1 MGPAARHQP
10 RQLRAGVPRRLPHL
24 PAGDRAPPRSD
35 PHARRDRAGILPGRD
50 RARGRLPAP
59 AHRRAHVADRDLR
72 AHRHLREPDPVDLD
86 RRLSPPR
93 VAVHAHVAQDR
104 TVLRGARRPPGV
116 RRGGRLDPRHLG
128 VATLQLPRQ
137 GRARQRA
144 GRADGRRLRRQ
155 SPPSGAPARGS
166 ELGVRGRRRA
176 LHRPQPHAGAL
187 TDLLVDRR
195 RVRGGH
201 HRPARQRARAPRR
214 LDLHR
219 RERGGDDGGDC
230 AGLGAARIV
239 HAPDRHSP
247 AAPGALSVSRIPPAV
262 PLVVAAVALAFVP
275 TLRLPAFYESFLY
288 LVLFWVSLA
297 TSWNILSGYAG
308 YFSFGHAAFF
318 GAGVYTTATL
328 ATALDVPFLLTLPA
342 AGLVAALLGTAIA
355 AVVFR
360 VRGVRGELFG
370 LLTLAVTFVLSTIVL
385 NTRLDG
391 GPGVFLAAVPVPT
404 LYGTPA
410 TTLYHLALAVAL
422 VSTVAALAIFR
433 SRWGMGLFAIRDD
446 EDVAEVLGVPTYR
459 YKLAAFALSC
469 FIAGL
474 IGGIHAM
481 FVQYVTV
488 AETFAVGI
496 AVDAIMMAALGGT
509 AFWYGP
515 ALGAV
520 IVTALTQ
527 SLTGGESAVLNRALI
542 GAILIAVIVFLPDG
556 VAGGLSRARR
566 AKVASVEAPA
576 GGVMSAAVESGG
588 TAAGPLLRVTDVR
601 KAFRGLQALAGV
613 TLEVR
618 AGEILGLIG
627 PNGSGKSTLINVVSG
642 YYRAD
647 GGRVVLD
654 GLDIGRVRAHRI
666 AGLGVA
672 RTYQIPRSFRRLTV
686 ADNVALAAMFGGG
699 HGRAAGQSLAR
710 SWLAFTGLEARA
722 DALPDELNLLERKF
736 LDLARA
742 LASEP
747 RLVLLDEVLSG
758 LTPAQMTDALRLVR
772 RIRDRG
778 TTVVFVEHIMRA
790 VLDLADRVVV
800 LSGGR
805 VIAEGLPRQ
814 VMRDPDV
821 VRAYLGKAYA

>member
-1 MGPAARHQP
+1 MSAS
-10 RQLRAGVPRRLPHL
+10 RLP
-24 PAGDRAPPRSD
+24 PA
-35 PHARRDRAGILPGRD
+35 
-50 RARGRLPAP
+50 
-59 AHRRAHVADRDLR
+59 
-72 AHRHLREPDPVDLD
+72 
-86 RRLSPPR
+86 
-93 VAVHAHVAQDR
+93 
-104 TVLRGARRPPGV
+104 
-116 RRGGRLDPRHLG
+116 
-128 VATLQLPRQ
+128 
-137 GRARQRA
+137 
-144 GRADGRRLRRQ
+144 
-155 SPPSGAPARGS
+155 
-166 ELGVRGRRRA
+166 
-176 LHRPQPHAGAL
+176 
-187 TDLLVDRR
+187 LV
-195 RVRGGH
+195 
-201 HRPARQRARAPRR
+201 
-214 LDLHR
+214 
-219 RERGGDDGGDC
+219 
-230 AGLGAARIV
+230 
-239 HAPDRHSP
+239 
-247 AAPGALSVSRIPPAV
+247 
-262 PLVVAAVALAFVP
+262 LVVAGLALALVP
-275 TLRLPAFYESFLY
+275 ALRLPAFYESFLY
-288 LVLFWVSLA
+288 LVFFWTSLA

-328 ATALDVPFLLTLPA
+328 TTAFNVPFLLSLPA
-342 AGLVAALLGTAIA
+342 AGLVAALLGSAIA

-370 LLTLAVTFVLSTIVL
+370 LLTLAVTFVLSTIAL

-404 LYGTPA
+404 LVGTAA
-410 TTLYHLALAVAL
+410 TTLYHLALAVAF
-422 VSTVAALAIFR
+422 VSVFAALAIYR

-459 YKLAAFALSC
+459 YKLLAFALSC

-481 FVQYVTV
+481 FVTYVTV
-488 AETFAVGI
+488 AETFAVGL

-509 AFWYGP
+509 GFWYGP

-520 IVTALTQ
+520 IVTTLTQ

-542 GAILIAVIVFLPDG
+542 GAILIAVIVFLPNG
-556 VAGGLSRARR
+556 VAGGLRRRARR
-566 AKVASVEAPA
+566 AAVAPA
-576 GGVMSAAVESGG
+576 STVTAAAVAAKLESPARP
-588 TAAGPLLRVTDVR
+588 AAATLLGCVEVK

-642 YYRAD
+642 YYRVD
-647 GGRVVLD
+647 GGQIVLD
-654 GLDIGRVRAHRI
+654 GRDIARVRAHQI
-666 AGLGVA
+666 AGLGLA
-672 RTYQIPRSFRRLTV
+672 RTYQIPRSFRRLSV
-686 ADNVALAAMFGGG
+686 VDNVALAAMFGGG
-699 HGRAAGQSLAR
+699 HGRAAGRSLAR
-710 SWLAFTGLEARA
+710 SWLAFTGLGAKA
-722 DALPDELNLLERKF
+722 DALPNELNLLERKF

-800 LSGGR
+800 LSGGQ

>member
-1 MGPAARHQP
+1 VSA
-10 RQLRAGVPRRLPHL
+10 LRL
-24 PAGDRAPPRSD
+24 PAG
-35 PHARRDRAGILPGRD
+35 
-50 RARGRLPAP
+50 
-59 AHRRAHVADRDLR
+59 
-72 AHRHLREPDPVDLD
+72 
-86 RRLSPPR
+86 
-93 VAVHAHVAQDR
+93 
-104 TVLRGARRPPGV
+104 
-116 RRGGRLDPRHLG
+116 LG
-128 VATLQLPRQ
+128 
-137 GRARQRA
+137 
-144 GRADGRRLRRQ
+144 
-155 SPPSGAPARGS
+155 
-166 ELGVRGRRRA
+166 
-176 LHRPQPHAGAL
+176 
-187 TDLLVDRR
+187 
-195 RVRGGH
+195 
-201 HRPARQRARAPRR
+201 
-214 LDLHR
+214 
-219 RERGGDDGGDC
+219 
-230 AGLGAARIV
+230 
-239 HAPDRHSP
+239 
-247 AAPGALSVSRIPPAV
+247 
-262 PLVVAAVALAFVP
+262 LVVAALALALVP
-275 TLRLPAFYESFLY
+275 ALKLPAFYESFLY
-288 LVLFWVSLA
+288 LVFFWISLA

-328 ATALDVPFLLTLPA
+328 TTTFNVPFLSSLPA
-342 AGLVAALLGTAIA
+342 AGLVAALLGSVIA

-370 LLTLAVTFVLSTIVL
+370 LLTLAVTFVLSTIAL

-391 GPGVFLAAVPVPT
+391 GPGVFLAAVPVPA
-404 LYGTPA
+404 LFGTPA
-410 TTLYHLALAVAL
+410 TTLYHLALGVAF
-422 VSTVAALAIFR
+422 VSVFAALAIYR

-481 FVQYVTV
+481 FVTYVTV
-488 AETFAVGI
+488 AETFAVGL

-509 AFWYGP
+509 RFWYGP

-520 IVTALTQ
+520 IVTTLTQ

-542 GAILIAVIVFLPDG
+542 GAILIAVIVFLPNG
-556 VAGGLSRARR
+556 VAGGFRRRARR
-566 AKVASVEAPA
+566 AA
-576 GGVMSAAVESGG
+576 GA
-588 TAAGPLLRVTDVR
+588 AAGAVTTAPVTVKPESPARATSAPLLGCVEVK

-618 AGEILGLIG
+618 TGEILGLIG

-642 YYRAD
+642 YYRVD
-647 GGRVVLD
+647 GGQIVLD
-654 GLDIGRVRAHRI
+654 GHDIARVRAHRI
-666 AGLGVA
+666 AGLGLA
-672 RTYQIPRSFRRLTV
+672 RTYQIPRSFRRLSV
-686 ADNVALAAMFGGG
+686 VDNVALAAMFGGG
-699 HGRAAGQSLAR
+699 HGRAAGRTLAR
-710 SWLAFTGLEARA
+710 SWLAFTGLEAKA

-800 LSGGR
+800 LSGGQ
-805 VIAEGLPRQ
+805 VIAEGPPRQ

>member
-1 MGPAARHQP
+1 
-10 RQLRAGVPRRLPHL
+10 
-24 PAGDRAPPRSD
+24 
-35 PHARRDRAGILPGRD
+35 
-50 RARGRLPAP
+50 
-59 AHRRAHVADRDLR
+59 
-72 AHRHLREPDPVDLD
+72 
-86 RRLSPPR
+86 
-93 VAVHAHVAQDR
+93 
-104 TVLRGARRPPGV
+104 
-116 RRGGRLDPRHLG
+116 
-128 VATLQLPRQ
+128 
-137 GRARQRA
+137 
-144 GRADGRRLRRQ
+144 
-155 SPPSGAPARGS
+155 
-166 ELGVRGRRRA
+166 
-176 LHRPQPHAGAL
+176 
-187 TDLLVDRR
+187 
-195 RVRGGH
+195 
-201 HRPARQRARAPRR
+201 
-214 LDLHR
+214 
-219 RERGGDDGGDC
+219 
-230 AGLGAARIV
+230 
-239 HAPDRHSP
+239 
-247 AAPGALSVSRIPPAV
+247 V
-262 PLVVAAVALAFVP
+262 PLVVAGVALALVP
-275 TLRLPAFYESFLY
+275 ALKLPAFYESFLY
-288 LVLFWVSLA
+288 LVFFWISLA

-328 ATALDVPFLLTLPA
+328 ATAFDVPFLWTLPA
-342 AGLVAALLGTAIA
+342 AGLVAALLGSVIA

-370 LLTLAVTFVLSTIVL
+370 LLTLAVTFVLSTIAL

-404 LYGTPA
+404 LFGTGA
-410 TTLYHLALAVAL
+410 TTLYHLALAVAFL
-422 VSTVAALAIFR
+422 STFAALAIYH

-459 YKLAAFALSC
+459 YKLVAFALSC

-481 FVQYVTV
+481 FVTYVTV
-488 AETFAVGI
+488 AETFAVGL

-509 AFWYGP
+509 RFWYGP

-520 IVTALTQ
+520 IVTTLTQ
-527 SLTGGESAVLNRALI
+527 SLTGGERAVLNRALI
-542 GAILIAVIVFLPDG
+542 GAILIVVIVFLPDG
-556 VAGGLSRARR
+556 VAGGLHRAFRGR
-566 AKVASVEAPA
+566 TRP
-576 GGVMSAAVESGG
+576 VESP
-588 TAAGPLLRVTDVR
+588 TRAVATTEAGPRAARDDATPLLGCSEVK
-601 KAFRGLQALAGV
+601 KAFRGLEALAGV

-654 GLDIGRVRAHRI
+654 GLDIARVRAHRI

-672 RTYQIPRSFRRLTV
+672 RTYQIPRSFRRLKV
-686 ADNVALAAMFGGG
+686 VDNVALAAMFGGG
-699 HGRAAGQSLAR
+699 HGRGAGQSLAR
-710 SWLAFTGLEARA
+710 SWLAFTGLEAKA
-722 DALPDELNLLERKF
+722 EALPGELNLLERKF

-758 LTPAQMTDALRLVR
+758 LTPAQMTRALALVR

>member
-1 MGPAARHQP
+1 MSA
-10 RQLRAGVPRRLPHL
+10 
-24 PAGDRAPPRSD
+24 S
-35 PHARRDRAGILPGRD
+35 
-50 RARGRLPAP
+50 
-59 AHRRAHVADRDLR
+59 
-72 AHRHLREPDPVDLD
+72 
-86 RRLSPPR
+86 
-93 VAVHAHVAQDR
+93 
-104 TVLRGARRPPGV
+104 
-116 RRGGRLDPRHLG
+116 
-128 VATLQLPRQ
+128 
-137 GRARQRA
+137 
-144 GRADGRRLRRQ
+144 RLR
-155 SPPSGAPARGS
+155 
-166 ELGVRGRRRA
+166 
-176 LHRPQPHAGAL
+176 
-187 TDLLVDRR
+187 
-195 RVRGGH
+195 
-201 HRPARQRARAPRR
+201 
-214 LDLHR
+214 
-219 RERGGDDGGDC
+219 
-230 AGLGAARIV
+230 
-239 HAPDRHSP
+239 
-247 AAPGALSVSRIPPAV
+247 SVV
-262 PLVVAAVALAFVP
+262 PLVAVGVAFALVP
-275 TLRLPAFYESFLY
+275 ALGLPAFYETFLY
-288 LVLFWVSLA
+288 LVFFWVSLA

-328 ATALDVPFLLTLPA
+328 ATALDVPFLWTLPA

-370 LLTLAVTFVLSTIVL
+370 LLTLAVTFVLSTIAL
-385 NTRLDG
+385 NTRIDG
-391 GPGVFLAAVPVPT
+391 GPGVFLAAVAIPK
-404 LYGTPA
+404 LFGAPA
-410 TTLYHLALAVAL
+410 TTLYHLALVVAL
-422 VSTVAALAIFR
+422 LSAAGARAIFR

-459 YKLAAFALSC
+459 YKLVAFALSC

-481 FVQYVTV
+481 FVSYVTV
-488 AETFAVGI
+488 AETFSVGL

-509 AFWYGP
+509 RIWYGP
-515 ALGAV
+515 ALGAL
-520 IVTALTQ
+520 IVTSLTQ
-527 SLTGGESAVLNRALI
+527 SLTGGHRAILNRALI

-556 VAGGLSRARR
+556 VAGGVRR
-566 AKVASVEAPA
+566 RRRPAPLA
-576 GGVMSAAVESGG
+576 PPIAVAAVEA
-588 TAAGPLLRVTDVR
+588 TPRARPAEATLLACADVH

-642 YYRAD
+642 YYQAD
-647 GGRVVLD
+647 GGRIAL
-654 GLDIGRVRAHRI
+654 GGRDIARVAAHRI
-666 AGLGVA
+666 ARLGLS
-672 RTYQIPRSFRRLTV
+672 RTYQIPRSFGGLT
-686 ADNVALAAMFGGG
+686 ALDNVALAAMFGGAS
-699 HGRAAGQSLAR
+699 HRRERARHLAR

-772 RIRDRG
+772 RIRARG

-800 LSGGR
+800 LSYGQ
-805 VIAEGLPRQ
+805 VIAEGLPQQ
-814 VMRDPDV
+814 VVRDPEV

>member
-1 MGPAARHQP
+1 
-10 RQLRAGVPRRLPHL
+10 V
-24 PAGDRAPPRSD
+24 ST
-35 PHARRDRAGILPGRD
+35 
-50 RARGRLPAP
+50 
-59 AHRRAHVADRDLR
+59 
-72 AHRHLREPDPVDLD
+72 
-86 RRLSPPR
+86 RLS
-93 VAVHAHVAQDR
+93 
-104 TVLRGARRPPGV
+104 T
-116 RRGGRLDPRHLG
+116 LG
-128 VATLQLPRQ
+128 
-137 GRARQRA
+137 
-144 GRADGRRLRRQ
+144 
-155 SPPSGAPARGS
+155 
-166 ELGVRGRRRA
+166 
-176 LHRPQPHAGAL
+176 
-187 TDLLVDRR
+187 
-195 RVRGGH
+195 
-201 HRPARQRARAPRR
+201 
-214 LDLHR
+214 
-219 RERGGDDGGDC
+219 
-230 AGLGAARIV
+230 
-239 HAPDRHSP
+239 
-247 AAPGALSVSRIPPAV
+247 
-262 PLVVAAVALAFVP
+262 LVVAALVLALVP
-275 TLRLPAFYESFLY
+275 ALKLPAFYESFLY
-288 LVLFWVSLA
+288 LVFFWISLA

-328 ATALDVPFLLTLPA
+328 TTAFNVPFLLSLPA
-342 AGLVAALLGTAIA
+342 AGLVAALLGSVIA

-370 LLTLAVTFVLSTIVL
+370 LLTLAVTFVLSTIAL

-404 LYGTPA
+404 LLGAPA
-410 TTLYHLALAVAL
+410 TTLYHLALAVAFL
-422 VSTVAALAIFR
+422 AMFAALAIYR

-459 YKLAAFALSC
+459 YKLVAFALSC

-481 FVQYVTV
+481 FVTYVTV
-488 AETFAVGI
+488 AEIFAVGL

-509 AFWYGP
+509 RFWYGP

-520 IVTALTQ
+520 IITTLTQ

-542 GAILIAVIVFLPDG
+542 GAVLIAVIVFLPNG
-556 VAGGLSRARR
+556 VAGGLQRRFRR
-566 AKVASVEAPA
+566 AAHASVSIVAAIEAPPSPA
-576 GGVMSAAVESGG
+576 REASA
-588 TAAGPLLRVTDVR
+588 PLLGCVDVK

-627 PNGSGKSTLINVVSG
+627 PNGSGKYTLIHVVSG
-642 YYRAD
+642 YYRVD
-647 GGRVVLD
+647 GGRIVLD
-654 GLDIGRVRAHRI
+654 GRDIARVRAHRI
-666 AGLGVA
+666 AGLGLA
-672 RTYQIPRSFRRLTV
+672 RTYQIPRSFHRLSV
-686 ADNVALAAMFGGG
+686 LDNVALAAMFGGD
-699 HGRAAGQSLAR
+699 HGRAAGRSLAR

-722 DALPDELNLLERKF
+722 DALPGELNLLERKF

-800 LSGGR
+800 LSGGQ

>member
-1 MGPAARHQP
+1 VA
-10 RQLRAGVPRRLPHL
+10 RLP
-24 PAGDRAPPRSD
+24 
-35 PHARRDRAGILPGRD
+35 
-50 RARGRLPAP
+50 
-59 AHRRAHVADRDLR
+59 
-72 AHRHLREPDPVDLD
+72 PV
-86 RRLSPPR
+86 
-93 VAVHAHVAQDR
+93 
-104 TVLRGARRPPGV
+104 
-116 RRGGRLDPRHLG
+116 
-128 VATLQLPRQ
+128 
-137 GRARQRA
+137 
-144 GRADGRRLRRQ
+144 
-155 SPPSGAPARGS
+155 
-166 ELGVRGRRRA
+166 
-176 LHRPQPHAGAL
+176 
-187 TDLLVDRR
+187 
-195 RVRGGH
+195 
-201 HRPARQRARAPRR
+201 
-214 LDLHR
+214 
-219 RERGGDDGGDC
+219 
-230 AGLGAARIV
+230 
-239 HAPDRHSP
+239 
-247 AAPGALSVSRIPPAV
+247 V
-262 PLVVAAVALAFVP
+262 PLVVAGVALALVP
-275 TLRLPAFYESFLY
+275 ALKLPAFYESFLY
-288 LVLFWVSLA
+288 LVCFWVSLA

-328 ATALDVPFLLTLPA
+328 ATTFNVPFLWTLPA
-342 AGLVAALLGTAIA
+342 AGLVAALLGSAIA

-391 GPGVFLAAVPVPT
+391 GPGVFLTAVPVPR
-404 LYGTPA
+404 LFGAPA
-410 TTLYHLALAVAL
+410 TTLYHLALAVAFF
-422 VSTVAALAIFR
+422 STFAAFAIYR

-459 YKLAAFALSC
+459 YKLVAFALSC

-481 FVQYVTV
+481 FVTYVTV
-488 AETFAVGI
+488 AETFAVGL

-509 AFWYGP
+509 RFWYGP

-520 IVTALTQ
+520 IVTTLTQ
-527 SLTGGESAVLNRALI
+527 SLTGGQSAVLNRALI

-556 VAGGLSRARR
+556 VAGGLRR
-566 AKVASVEAPA
+566 AWRRTVARVEAPRSVVVA
-576 GGVMSAAVESGG
+576 MKAERPARSES
-588 TAAGPLLRVTDVR
+588 TTLLGCTDVT

-642 YYRAD
+642 YYQAD

-654 GLDIGRVRAHRI
+654 GLDIARVRAHRI

-672 RTYQIPRSFRRLTV
+672 RTYQIPRSFGRLKV
-686 ADNVALAAMFGGG
+686 VDNVALAAMFGGG
-699 HGRAAGQSLAR
+699 GHGRAIGQSLAR
-710 SWLAFTGLEARA
+710 SWLAFTGLEAKA
-722 DALPDELNLLERKF
+722 DALPGELNLLERKF

-778 TTVVFVEHIMRA
+778 TTVVFVEHIMHA

-821 VRAYLGKAYA
+821 VRAYLGRAYA

>member
-1 MGPAARHQP
+1 
-10 RQLRAGVPRRLPHL
+10 
-24 PAGDRAPPRSD
+24 
-35 PHARRDRAGILPGRD
+35 
-50 RARGRLPAP
+50 
-59 AHRRAHVADRDLR
+59 
-72 AHRHLREPDPVDLD
+72 
-86 RRLSPPR
+86 
-93 VAVHAHVAQDR
+93 
-104 TVLRGARRPPGV
+104 
-116 RRGGRLDPRHLG
+116 
-128 VATLQLPRQ
+128 
-137 GRARQRA
+137 
-144 GRADGRRLRRQ
+144 
-155 SPPSGAPARGS
+155 
-166 ELGVRGRRRA
+166 
-176 LHRPQPHAGAL
+176 
-187 TDLLVDRR
+187 
-195 RVRGGH
+195 
-201 HRPARQRARAPRR
+201 
-214 LDLHR
+214 
-219 RERGGDDGGDC
+219 
-230 AGLGAARIV
+230 
-239 HAPDRHSP
+239 
-247 AAPGALSVSRIPPAV
+247 
-262 PLVVAAVALAFVP
+262 VALALVP
-275 TLRLPAFYESFLY
+275 ALKLPAFYESFLY
-288 LVLFWVSLA
+288 LVFFWISLA

-328 ATALDVPFLLTLPA
+328 ATAFDVPFLLTLPA
-342 AGLVAALLGTAIA
+342 AGLVAALLGSVIA

-370 LLTLAVTFVLSTIVL
+370 LLTLAVTFVLSTIAL

-391 GPGVFLAAVPVPT
+391 GPGVFLAAVTVPT
-404 LYGTPA
+404 LFGTPA
-410 TTLYHLALAVAL
+410 TTLYHLALAVAFA
-422 VSTVAALAIFR
+422 STFAARAIDH

-459 YKLAAFALSC
+459 YKLVAFALSC

-481 FVQYVTV
+481 FVTYVTV
-488 AETFAVGI
+488 AETFAVGL

-509 AFWYGP
+509 RFWYGP

-520 IVTALTQ
+520 IVTTLTQ

-556 VAGGLSRARR
+556 VAGGLRRALRVRARPVQPPAR
-566 AKVASVEAPA
+566 AVVATDAEPRA
-576 GGVMSAAVESGG
+576 
-588 TAAGPLLRVTDVR
+588 TRDDTTPLLGCSDVK

-642 YYRAD
+642 YYRVD

-654 GLDIGRVRAHRI
+654 GLDIAGVRAHRI

-672 RTYQIPRSFRRLTV
+672 RTYQIPRSFRRLSV
-686 ADNVALAAMFGGG
+686 VDNVALAAMFGGG

-710 SWLAFTGLEARA
+710 SWLAFVGLEAKA
-722 DALPDELNLLERKF
+722 EALPGELNLLERKF

-758 LTPAQMTDALRLVR
+758 LTPAQMTHALALVR

-814 VMRDPDV
+814 VMRDPVV

>member
-1 MGPAARHQP
+1 MSAS
-10 RQLRAGVPRRLPHL
+10 RLP
-24 PAGDRAPPRSD
+24 PA
-35 PHARRDRAGILPGRD
+35 
-50 RARGRLPAP
+50 
-59 AHRRAHVADRDLR
+59 
-72 AHRHLREPDPVDLD
+72 
-86 RRLSPPR
+86 
-93 VAVHAHVAQDR
+93 
-104 TVLRGARRPPGV
+104 
-116 RRGGRLDPRHLG
+116 
-128 VATLQLPRQ
+128 
-137 GRARQRA
+137 
-144 GRADGRRLRRQ
+144 
-155 SPPSGAPARGS
+155 
-166 ELGVRGRRRA
+166 
-176 LHRPQPHAGAL
+176 
-187 TDLLVDRR
+187 LV
-195 RVRGGH
+195 
-201 HRPARQRARAPRR
+201 
-214 LDLHR
+214 
-219 RERGGDDGGDC
+219 
-230 AGLGAARIV
+230 
-239 HAPDRHSP
+239 
-247 AAPGALSVSRIPPAV
+247 
-262 PLVVAAVALAFVP
+262 LVVAGLALALVP
-275 TLRLPAFYESFLY
+275 ALKIPAFYESFLY
-288 LVLFWVSLA
+288 LVFFWTSLA

-328 ATALDVPFLLTLPA
+328 TTAFNVPFLLSLPA
-342 AGLVAALLGTAIA
+342 AGLVAALLGSVIA

-370 LLTLAVTFVLSTIVL
+370 LLTLAVTFVLSTIAL

-391 GPGVFLAAVPVPT
+391 GPGVFLAAVPVPA
-404 LYGTPA
+404 LVGTPA
-410 TTLYHLALAVAL
+410 TTLYHLALAAAF
-422 VSTVAALAIFR
+422 VSVFAALAIYR

-459 YKLAAFALSC
+459 YKLLAFALSC

-481 FVQYVTV
+481 FVTYVTV
-488 AETFAVGI
+488 AETFAVGL

-509 AFWYGP
+509 GFWYGP

-520 IVTALTQ
+520 IVTTLTQ

-542 GAILIAVIVFLPDG
+542 GAILIVVIVFLPNG
-556 VAGGLSRARR
+556 VAGGLRRRARHT
-566 AKVASVEAPA
+566 AVAPA
-576 GGVMSAAVESGG
+576 STVTAAAVAAKLESPARPVG
-588 TAAGPLLRVTDVR
+588 APLLGCVEVK

-642 YYRAD
+642 YYRVD
-647 GGRVVLD
+647 GGQIVLD
-654 GLDIGRVRAHRI
+654 GRDIARVRAHQI
-666 AGLGVA
+666 AGLGLA
-672 RTYQIPRSFRRLTV
+672 RTYQIPRSFRRLSV
-686 ADNVALAAMFGGG
+686 VDNVALAAMFGGG
-699 HGRAAGQSLAR
+699 HGRAAGRSLAR
-710 SWLAFTGLEARA
+710 SWLAFTGLETKA
-722 DALPDELNLLERKF
+722 DALPNELNLLERKF

-800 LSGGR
+800 LSGGQ

>member
-1 MGPAARHQP
+1 
-10 RQLRAGVPRRLPHL
+10 
-24 PAGDRAPPRSD
+24 
-35 PHARRDRAGILPGRD
+35 
-50 RARGRLPAP
+50 
-59 AHRRAHVADRDLR
+59 
-72 AHRHLREPDPVDLD
+72 
-86 RRLSPPR
+86 
-93 VAVHAHVAQDR
+93 
-104 TVLRGARRPPGV
+104 
-116 RRGGRLDPRHLG
+116 
-128 VATLQLPRQ
+128 
-137 GRARQRA
+137 
-144 GRADGRRLRRQ
+144 
-155 SPPSGAPARGS
+155 
-166 ELGVRGRRRA
+166 
-176 LHRPQPHAGAL
+176 
-187 TDLLVDRR
+187 
-195 RVRGGH
+195 
-201 HRPARQRARAPRR
+201 
-214 LDLHR
+214 
-219 RERGGDDGGDC
+219 
-230 AGLGAARIV
+230 
-239 HAPDRHSP
+239 
-247 AAPGALSVSRIPPAV
+247 VSRIPPAV
-262 PLVVAAVALAFVP
+262 PLVVAALLLALVP
-275 TLRLPAFYESFLY
+275 VLRLPAFYESFLY
-288 LVLFWVSLA
+288 LVLFWMSLA

-328 ATALDVPFLLTLPA
+328 ATAFNVPFLLTLPA
-342 AGLVAALLGTAIA
+342 AGLVAALLGTVIA

-370 LLTLAVTFVLSTIVL
+370 LLTLAVTFVLSTIAL

-391 GPGVFLAAVPVPT
+391 GPGVFLAAVPVPM
-404 LYGTPA
+404 LFGGPA

-422 VSTVAALAIFR
+422 VSTSAALAIFR

-566 AKVASVEAPA
+566 ARVARVEAPA
-576 GGVMSAAVESGG
+576 GGAVSMAVQPAAP
-588 TAAGPLLRVTDVR
+588 TAAGTLLGCTDVK

-647 GGRVVLD
+647 SGRVVLD
-654 GLDIGRVRAHRI
+654 GLDIARVRAHRI

-699 HGRAAGQSLAR
+699 HGRAAGRSLAR

>member
-1 MGPAARHQP
+1 MS
-10 RQLRAGVPRRLPHL
+10 RLH
-24 PAGDRAPPRSD
+24 
-35 PHARRDRAGILPGRD
+35 
-50 RARGRLPAP
+50 
-59 AHRRAHVADRDLR
+59 
-72 AHRHLREPDPVDLD
+72 PV
-86 RRLSPPR
+86 
-93 VAVHAHVAQDR
+93 
-104 TVLRGARRPPGV
+104 
-116 RRGGRLDPRHLG
+116 
-128 VATLQLPRQ
+128 
-137 GRARQRA
+137 
-144 GRADGRRLRRQ
+144 
-155 SPPSGAPARGS
+155 
-166 ELGVRGRRRA
+166 
-176 LHRPQPHAGAL
+176 
-187 TDLLVDRR
+187 
-195 RVRGGH
+195 
-201 HRPARQRARAPRR
+201 
-214 LDLHR
+214 
-219 RERGGDDGGDC
+219 
-230 AGLGAARIV
+230 
-239 HAPDRHSP
+239 
-247 AAPGALSVSRIPPAV
+247 V

-275 TLRLPAFYESFLY
+275 ALKLPAFYESFLY
-288 LVLFWVSLA
+288 LVFFWVSLA

-328 ATALDVPFLLTLPA
+328 TTALDVPFLWALLA
-342 AGLVAALLGTAIA
+342 AGLVAALLGGAIA

-370 LLTLAVTFVLSTIVL
+370 LLTLAVTFVLSTIAL

-391 GPGVFLAAVPVPT
+391 GPGVFLVAVPVPT
-404 LYGTPA
+404 LFGAPA
-410 TTLYHLALAVAL
+410 TTLYHLALVVAF
-422 VSTVAALAIFR
+422 VSTFAALAIYR

-459 YKLAAFALSC
+459 YKLVAFALSC

-481 FVQYVTV
+481 FVTYVTV
-488 AETFAVGI
+488 AETFAVGL

-509 AFWYGP
+509 RFWYGP

-520 IVTALTQ
+520 IVTTLTQ

-556 VAGGLSRARR
+556 VAGGLHRAWRR
-566 AKVASVEAPA
+566 RTRPIEQPVRAVVATRPEPRAPVA
-576 GGVMSAAVESGG
+576 TM
-588 TAAGPLLRVTDVR
+588 PLLGCADVT

-618 AGEILGLIG
+618 TGEILGLIG

-642 YYRAD
+642 YYRPD

-654 GLDIGRVRAHRI
+654 GRDIARVRAHRI
-666 AGLGVA
+666 AALGVA
-672 RTYQIPRSFRRLTV
+672 RTYQIPRSFGRLSV
-686 ADNVALAAMFGGG
+686 VDNVALAAMFGGG
-699 HGRAAGQSLAR
+699 HGRATGRSLAR
-710 SWLAFTGLEARA
+710 SWLAFTGLEAKT
-722 DALPDELNLLERKF
+722 DALPGELNLLERKF

-758 LTPAQMTDALRLVR
+758 LTPAQMTDALSLVR
-772 RIRDRG
+772 RIRDGG

-805 VIAEGLPRQ
+805 VIAEGPPRQ

>member
-1 MGPAARHQP
+1 VSAS
-10 RQLRAGVPRRLPHL
+10 RLP
-24 PAGDRAPPRSD
+24 PA
-35 PHARRDRAGILPGRD
+35 
-50 RARGRLPAP
+50 
-59 AHRRAHVADRDLR
+59 
-72 AHRHLREPDPVDLD
+72 
-86 RRLSPPR
+86 
-93 VAVHAHVAQDR
+93 
-104 TVLRGARRPPGV
+104 
-116 RRGGRLDPRHLG
+116 
-128 VATLQLPRQ
+128 
-137 GRARQRA
+137 
-144 GRADGRRLRRQ
+144 
-155 SPPSGAPARGS
+155 
-166 ELGVRGRRRA
+166 
-176 LHRPQPHAGAL
+176 
-187 TDLLVDRR
+187 LV
-195 RVRGGH
+195 
-201 HRPARQRARAPRR
+201 
-214 LDLHR
+214 
-219 RERGGDDGGDC
+219 
-230 AGLGAARIV
+230 
-239 HAPDRHSP
+239 
-247 AAPGALSVSRIPPAV
+247 
-262 PLVVAAVALAFVP
+262 LVVAGLALALVP
-275 TLRLPAFYESFLY
+275 ALKLPAFYESFLY
-288 LVLFWVSLA
+288 LVFFWTSLA

-328 ATALDVPFLLTLPA
+328 TTAFNVPFLLSLPA
-342 AGLVAALLGTAIA
+342 AGLVAALLGSVIA

-370 LLTLAVTFVLSTIVL
+370 LLTLAVTFVLSTIAL

-404 LYGTPA
+404 LVGTPA
-410 TTLYHLALAVAL
+410 TTLYHLALAAAF
-422 VSTVAALAIFR
+422 VSVFAALAIYR

-459 YKLAAFALSC
+459 YKLLAFALSC

-481 FVQYVTV
+481 FVTYVTV
-488 AETFAVGI
+488 AETFAVGL

-509 AFWYGP
+509 GFWYGP

-520 IVTALTQ
+520 IVTTLTQ

-542 GAILIAVIVFLPDG
+542 GAILIVVIVFLPNG
-556 VAGGLSRARR
+556 VAGGLRRRARR
-566 AKVASVEAPA
+566 TAVASASTVTA
-576 GGVMSAAVESGG
+576 AAVTAKLESPARPV
-588 TAAGPLLRVTDVR
+588 AAPLLGCVEVK

-642 YYRAD
+642 YYRVD
-647 GGRVVLD
+647 GGQIVLD
-654 GLDIGRVRAHRI
+654 GRDIARVRAHQI
-666 AGLGVA
+666 AGLGLA
-672 RTYQIPRSFRRLTV
+672 RTYQIPRSFRRLSV
-686 ADNVALAAMFGGG
+686 VDNVALAAMFGGG
-699 HGRAAGQSLAR
+699 HGRAAGRSLAR
-710 SWLAFTGLEARA
+710 SWLAFTGLEAKA
-722 DALPDELNLLERKF
+722 DALPNELNLLERKF

-800 LSGGR
+800 LSGGQ

-814 VMRDPDV
+814 VMRDPGV

>member
-1 MGPAARHQP
+1 
-10 RQLRAGVPRRLPHL
+10 V
-24 PAGDRAPPRSD
+24 
-35 PHARRDRAGILPGRD
+35 
-50 RARGRLPAP
+50 
-59 AHRRAHVADRDLR
+59 
-72 AHRHLREPDPVDLD
+72 
-86 RRLSPPR
+86 
-93 VAVHAHVAQDR
+93 
-104 TVLRGARRPPGV
+104 
-116 RRGGRLDPRHLG
+116 
-128 VATLQLPRQ
+128 
-137 GRARQRA
+137 
-144 GRADGRRLRRQ
+144 
-155 SPPSGAPARGS
+155 
-166 ELGVRGRRRA
+166 
-176 LHRPQPHAGAL
+176 
-187 TDLLVDRR
+187 
-195 RVRGGH
+195 
-201 HRPARQRARAPRR
+201 
-214 LDLHR
+214 
-219 RERGGDDGGDC
+219 
-230 AGLGAARIV
+230 
-239 HAPDRHSP
+239 
-247 AAPGALSVSRIPPAV
+247 
-262 PLVVAAVALAFVP
+262 F
-275 TLRLPAFYESFLY
+275 
-288 LVLFWVSLA
+288 FWVSLA

-328 ATALDVPFLLTLPA
+328 ATAFNVPFLWTLPA
-342 AGLVAALLGTAIA
+342 AGLVAALLGSAIA

-370 LLTLAVTFVLSTIVL
+370 LLTLAVTFVLSTIAL
-385 NTRLDG
+385 NTGLDG

-404 LYGTPA
+404 LFGGPA

-422 VSTVAALAIFR
+422 FSTVAALAIYC

-459 YKLAAFALSC
+459 YKLVAFALSC

-481 FVQYVTV
+481 FVTYVTV
-488 AETFAVGI
+488 AETFAVGL

-509 AFWYGP
+509 RFWYGP

-520 IVTALTQ
+520 IVTTLTQ
-527 SLTGGESAVLNRALI
+527 SLTGGERAVLNRALI
-542 GAILIAVIVFLPDG
+542 GAILILVIVFLPDG
-556 VAGGLSRARR
+556 VAGGLRR
-566 AKVASVEAPA
+566 AWRRAVPLAETPASAVVALHAERPA
-576 GGVMSAAVESGG
+576 RTESM
-588 TAAGPLLRVTDVR
+588 TLLGCTDVK

-642 YYRAD
+642 YYQAD
-647 GGRVVLD
+647 GGRVMLD
-654 GLDIGRVRAHRI
+654 GRDIARVRAHRI

-672 RTYQIPRSFRRLTV
+672 RTYQIPRSFGRLKV
-686 ADNVALAAMFGGG
+686 VDNVALAAMFGGG
-699 HGRAAGQSLAR
+699 HGRATGQSLAR
-710 SWLAFTGLEARA
+710 AWLAFTGLEAKA
-722 DALPDELNLLERKF
+722 DLLPGELNLLERKF

-758 LTPAQMTDALRLVR
+758 LTPAQMTAALSLVR

-814 VMRDPDV
+814 VMSDPDV

>member
-1 MGPAARHQP
+1 
-10 RQLRAGVPRRLPHL
+10 VTRL
-24 PAGDRAPPRSD
+24 
-35 PHARRDRAGILPGRD
+35 
-50 RARGRLPAP
+50 
-59 AHRRAHVADRDLR
+59 
-72 AHRHLREPDPVDLD
+72 
-86 RRLSPPR
+86 
-93 VAVHAHVAQDR
+93 
-104 TVLRGARRPPGV
+104 
-116 RRGGRLDPRHLG
+116 
-128 VATLQLPRQ
+128 
-137 GRARQRA
+137 
-144 GRADGRRLRRQ
+144 
-155 SPPSGAPARGS
+155 
-166 ELGVRGRRRA
+166 
-176 LHRPQPHAGAL
+176 
-187 TDLLVDRR
+187 
-195 RVRGGH
+195 
-201 HRPARQRARAPRR
+201 
-214 LDLHR
+214 
-219 RERGGDDGGDC
+219 
-230 AGLGAARIV
+230 
-239 HAPDRHSP
+239 
-247 AAPGALSVSRIPPAV
+247 PPAV
-262 PLVVAAVALAFVP
+262 PLVVAGAALALVP
-275 TLRLPAFYESFLY
+275 ALKLPAFYESFLY
-288 LVLFWVSLA
+288 LVFFWVSLA

-328 ATALDVPFLLTLPA
+328 ATAFNVPFLWTLPA
-342 AGLVAALLGTAIA
+342 AGLVAALLGSAIA

-370 LLTLAVTFVLSTIVL
+370 LLTLAVTFVLSTIAL
-385 NTRLDG
+385 NTGLDG
-391 GPGVFLAAVPVPT
+391 GPGVFLAAVPVPA
-404 LYGTPA
+404 LFGGPA

-422 VSTVAALAIFR
+422 FSTAAALAIYR

-459 YKLAAFALSC
+459 YKLVAFALSC

-481 FVQYVTV
+481 FVTYVTV
-488 AETFAVGI
+488 AETFAVGL

-509 AFWYGP
+509 RFWYGP

-520 IVTALTQ
+520 IVTTLTQ
-527 SLTGGESAVLNRALI
+527 SLTGGERAVLNRALI
-542 GAILIAVIVFLPDG
+542 GAILILVIVFLPDG
-556 VAGGLSRARR
+556 VAGGLRR
-566 AKVASVEAPA
+566 AWRRAAPLVATPA
-576 GGVMSAAVESGG
+576 SAVVALHAERPARAESI
-588 TAAGPLLRVTDVR
+588 ALLGCTDVK

-642 YYRAD
+642 YYQAD

-654 GLDIGRVRAHRI
+654 GQDIARVRAHRI

-672 RTYQIPRSFRRLTV
+672 RTYQIPRSFGRLKV
-686 ADNVALAAMFGGG
+686 VDNVALAAMFGGG
-699 HGRAAGQSLAR
+699 HGRATGQSLAR
-710 SWLAFTGLEARA
+710 AWLAFTGLEAKA
-722 DALPDELNLLERKF
+722 DALPGELNLLERKF

-758 LTPAQMTDALRLVR
+758 LTPAQMTAALSLVR

>member
-1 MGPAARHQP
+1 MS
-10 RQLRAGVPRRLPHL
+10 RL
-24 PAGDRAPPRSD
+24 
-35 PHARRDRAGILPGRD
+35 
-50 RARGRLPAP
+50 
-59 AHRRAHVADRDLR
+59 
-72 AHRHLREPDPVDLD
+72 
-86 RRLSPPR
+86 
-93 VAVHAHVAQDR
+93 
-104 TVLRGARRPPGV
+104 
-116 RRGGRLDPRHLG
+116 
-128 VATLQLPRQ
+128 
-137 GRARQRA
+137 
-144 GRADGRRLRRQ
+144 
-155 SPPSGAPARGS
+155 
-166 ELGVRGRRRA
+166 
-176 LHRPQPHAGAL
+176 
-187 TDLLVDRR
+187 
-195 RVRGGH
+195 
-201 HRPARQRARAPRR
+201 
-214 LDLHR
+214 
-219 RERGGDDGGDC
+219 
-230 AGLGAARIV
+230 
-239 HAPDRHSP
+239 
-247 AAPGALSVSRIPPAV
+247 PPAV
-262 PLVVAAVALAFVP
+262 PLVVAGAALALVP
-275 TLRLPAFYESFLY
+275 ALKLPAFYESFLY
-288 LVLFWVSLA
+288 LVFFWVSLA

-328 ATALDVPFLLTLPA
+328 ATAFNVPFLWTLPA
-342 AGLVAALLGTAIA
+342 AGLVAALLGSAIA
-355 AVVFR
+355 AIVFR

-370 LLTLAVTFVLSTIVL
+370 LLTLAVTFVLSTIAL
-385 NTRLDG
+385 NTGLDG

-404 LYGTPA
+404 LFGGPA

-422 VSTVAALAIFR
+422 FSTVAALAIYR

-481 FVQYVTV
+481 FVTYVTV
-488 AETFAVGI
+488 AETFAVGL

-509 AFWYGP
+509 RFWYGP

-520 IVTALTQ
+520 IVTTLTQ
-527 SLTGGESAVLNRALI
+527 SLTGGERAVLNRALI
-542 GAILIAVIVFLPDG
+542 GAILIIVIVFLPDG
-556 VAGGLSRARR
+556 VAGGLRR
-566 AKVASVEAPA
+566 AWRRAAPLVETPASAVVVLRAKRPA
-576 GGVMSAAVESGG
+576 RTES
-588 TAAGPLLRVTDVR
+588 TTLLGCTDVK
-601 KAFRGLQALAGV
+601 KAFRGLQALTGV

-642 YYRAD
+642 YYQAD

-654 GLDIGRVRAHRI
+654 GRDIARVRAHRI

-672 RTYQIPRSFRRLTV
+672 RTYQIPRSFGRLKV
-686 ADNVALAAMFGGG
+686 VDNVALAAMFGGG
-699 HGRAAGQSLAR
+699 HGRATGQSLAR
-710 SWLAFTGLEARA
+710 AWLAFTGLEAKA
-722 DALPDELNLLERKF
+722 DALPGELNLLERKF

-758 LTPAQMTDALRLVR
+758 LTPAQMTAALSLVR

-805 VIAEGLPRQ
+805 VIAEGPPRE

>member
-1 MGPAARHQP
+1 MSA
-10 RQLRAGVPRRLPHL
+10 
-24 PAGDRAPPRSD
+24 S
-35 PHARRDRAGILPGRD
+35 
-50 RARGRLPAP
+50 
-59 AHRRAHVADRDLR
+59 
-72 AHRHLREPDPVDLD
+72 
-86 RRLSPPR
+86 
-93 VAVHAHVAQDR
+93 
-104 TVLRGARRPPGV
+104 
-116 RRGGRLDPRHLG
+116 
-128 VATLQLPRQ
+128 
-137 GRARQRA
+137 
-144 GRADGRRLRRQ
+144 RLR
-155 SPPSGAPARGS
+155 
-166 ELGVRGRRRA
+166 
-176 LHRPQPHAGAL
+176 
-187 TDLLVDRR
+187 
-195 RVRGGH
+195 
-201 HRPARQRARAPRR
+201 
-214 LDLHR
+214 
-219 RERGGDDGGDC
+219 
-230 AGLGAARIV
+230 
-239 HAPDRHSP
+239 
-247 AAPGALSVSRIPPAV
+247 SVV
-262 PLVVAAVALAFVP
+262 PLVAVGVAFALVP
-275 TLRLPAFYESFLY
+275 ALGLPAFYETFLY
-288 LVLFWVSLA
+288 LVFFWVSLA

-328 ATALDVPFLLTLPA
+328 ATALDVPFLWTLPA
-342 AGLVAALLGTAIA
+342 AGLMAALLGTAIA

-370 LLTLAVTFVLSTIVL
+370 LLTLAVTFVLSTIAL
-385 NTRLDG
+385 NTRIDG
-391 GPGVFLAAVPVPT
+391 GPGVFLAAVAIPK
-404 LYGTPA
+404 LFGAPA
-410 TTLYHLALAVAL
+410 TTLYHLALVVAL
-422 VSTVAALAIFR
+422 LSVAAALAIFR

-459 YKLAAFALSC
+459 YKLVAFALSC

-481 FVQYVTV
+481 FVSYVTV
-488 AETFAVGI
+488 AETFSVGL

-509 AFWYGP
+509 RIWYGP
-515 ALGAV
+515 ALGAL
-520 IVTALTQ
+520 IVTSLTQ
-527 SLTGGESAVLNRALI
+527 SLTGGHRAILNRALI

-556 VAGGLSRARR
+556 VAGGVRR
-566 AKVASVEAPA
+566 RRRPAPLA
-576 GGVMSAAVESGG
+576 PRIAVAAVEA
-588 TAAGPLLRVTDVR
+588 TPRARPAEATLLACADVH

-642 YYRAD
+642 YYQAD
-647 GGRVVLD
+647 GGRIAL
-654 GLDIGRVRAHRI
+654 GGRDIARVAAHRI
-666 AGLGVA
+666 AGLGLS
-672 RTYQIPRSFRRLTV
+672 RTYQIPRSFGGLT
-686 ADNVALAAMFGGG
+686 ALDNVALAAMFGGAS
-699 HGRAAGQSLAR
+699 HRREPARHLAR

-800 LSGGR
+800 LSYGQ
-805 VIAEGLPRQ
+805 VIAEGLPQQ
-814 VMRDPDV
+814 VVRDPEV

>member
-1 MGPAARHQP
+1 M
-10 RQLRAGVPRRLPHL
+10 
-24 PAGDRAPPRSD
+24 S
-35 PHARRDRAGILPGRD
+35 
-50 RARGRLPAP
+50 
-59 AHRRAHVADRDLR
+59 
-72 AHRHLREPDPVDLD
+72 
-86 RRLSPPR
+86 RLS
-93 VAVHAHVAQDR
+93 
-104 TVLRGARRPPGV
+104 
-116 RRGGRLDPRHLG
+116 
-128 VATLQLPRQ
+128 
-137 GRARQRA
+137 
-144 GRADGRRLRRQ
+144 
-155 SPPSGAPARGS
+155 
-166 ELGVRGRRRA
+166 
-176 LHRPQPHAGAL
+176 
-187 TDLLVDRR
+187 
-195 RVRGGH
+195 
-201 HRPARQRARAPRR
+201 
-214 LDLHR
+214 
-219 RERGGDDGGDC
+219 
-230 AGLGAARIV
+230 
-239 HAPDRHSP
+239 
-247 AAPGALSVSRIPPAV
+247 PAV
-262 PLVVAAVALAFVP
+262 PLVVAGAALALVP
-275 TLRLPAFYESFLY
+275 ALKLPAFYESFLY
-288 LVLFWVSLA
+288 LVFFWVSLA

-328 ATALDVPFLLTLPA
+328 ATAFNVPFLWTLPA
-342 AGLVAALLGTAIA
+342 AGLVAALLGSAIA

-370 LLTLAVTFVLSTIVL
+370 LLTLAVTFVLSTIAL
-385 NTRLDG
+385 NTGLDG

-404 LYGTPA
+404 LFGGPA

-422 VSTVAALAIFR
+422 FSTVAALAIYR

-459 YKLAAFALSC
+459 YKLVAFALSC

-481 FVQYVTV
+481 FVTYVTV
-488 AETFAVGI
+488 AETFAVGL

-509 AFWYGP
+509 RFWYGP

-520 IVTALTQ
+520 IVTTLTQ
-527 SLTGGESAVLNRALI
+527 SLTGGERAVLNRALI
-542 GAILIAVIVFLPDG
+542 GAILILVIVFLPDG
-556 VAGGLSRARR
+556 VAGGLRR
-566 AKVASVEAPA
+566 AWRRAAPLAATPASAVVALHAERPA
-576 GGVMSAAVESGG
+576 RTESM
-588 TAAGPLLRVTDVR
+588 TLLGCTDVK

-642 YYRAD
+642 YYQAD

-654 GLDIGRVRAHRI
+654 GRDIARVRAHRI
-666 AGLGVA
+666 AELGVA
-672 RTYQIPRSFRRLTV
+672 RTYQIPRSFGRLKV
-686 ADNVALAAMFGGG
+686 VDNVALAAMFGGG
-699 HGRAAGQSLAR
+699 HGRATGQSLAR
-710 SWLAFTGLEARA
+710 AWLAFTGLEAKA
-722 DALPDELNLLERKF
+722 DLLPGELNLLERKF

-758 LTPAQMTDALRLVR
+758 LTPAQMTAALSLVR

>member
-1 MGPAARHQP
+1 
-10 RQLRAGVPRRLPHL
+10 
-24 PAGDRAPPRSD
+24 
-35 PHARRDRAGILPGRD
+35 
-50 RARGRLPAP
+50 
-59 AHRRAHVADRDLR
+59 
-72 AHRHLREPDPVDLD
+72 
-86 RRLSPPR
+86 
-93 VAVHAHVAQDR
+93 
-104 TVLRGARRPPGV
+104 
-116 RRGGRLDPRHLG
+116 
-128 VATLQLPRQ
+128 
-137 GRARQRA
+137 
-144 GRADGRRLRRQ
+144 
-155 SPPSGAPARGS
+155 
-166 ELGVRGRRRA
+166 
-176 LHRPQPHAGAL
+176 
-187 TDLLVDRR
+187 
-195 RVRGGH
+195 
-201 HRPARQRARAPRR
+201 
-214 LDLHR
+214 
-219 RERGGDDGGDC
+219 
-230 AGLGAARIV
+230 
-239 HAPDRHSP
+239 
-247 AAPGALSVSRIPPAV
+247 VSRIPPAV
-262 PLVVAAVALAFVP
+262 PLVVAALLLALVP
-275 TLRLPAFYESFLY
+275 VLRLPAFYESFLY
-288 LVLFWVSLA
+288 LVLFWMSLA

-328 ATALDVPFLLTLPA
+328 ATAFNVPFLLTLPA
-342 AGLVAALLGTAIA
+342 AGLVAALLGTVIA

-370 LLTLAVTFVLSTIVL
+370 LLTLAVTFVLSTIAL

-391 GPGVFLAAVPVPT
+391 GPGVFLAAVPVPM
-404 LYGTPA
+404 LFGGPA

-422 VSTVAALAIFR
+422 VSTFAALAIFR

-469 FIAGL
+469 FIVGL

-527 SLTGGESAVLNRALI
+527 SLTGGESAILNRALI

-566 AKVASVEAPA
+566 ARVAPVKAPA
-576 GGVMSAAVESGG
+576 GGAVSMAIQPAAPAAVG
-588 TAAGPLLRVTDVR
+588 TLLGCTDVK

-654 GLDIGRVRAHRI
+654 GLDIARVRAHRI

-699 HGRAAGQSLAR
+699 RGRAAGRSLAR

>member
-1 MGPAARHQP
+1 VSSA
-10 RQLRAGVPRRLPHL
+10 L
-24 PAGDRAPPRSD
+24 
-35 PHARRDRAGILPGRD
+35 
-50 RARGRLPAP
+50 
-59 AHRRAHVADRDLR
+59 
-72 AHRHLREPDPVDLD
+72 
-86 RRLSPPR
+86 RLSPTWGL
-93 VAVHAHVAQDR
+93 V
-104 TVLRGARRPPGV
+104 
-116 RRGGRLDPRHLG
+116 
-128 VATLQLPRQ
+128 VATL
-137 GRARQRA
+137 
-144 GRADGRRLRRQ
+144 
-155 SPPSGAPARGS
+155 
-166 ELGVRGRRRA
+166 
-176 LHRPQPHAGAL
+176 
-187 TDLLVDRR
+187 
-195 RVRGGH
+195 
-201 HRPARQRARAPRR
+201 
-214 LDLHR
+214 
-219 RERGGDDGGDC
+219 
-230 AGLGAARIV
+230 
-239 HAPDRHSP
+239 
-247 AAPGALSVSRIPPAV
+247 
-262 PLVVAAVALAFVP
+262 ALALVP
-275 TLRLPAFYESFLY
+275 ALKLPAFYESFLY
-288 LVLFWVSLA
+288 LVFFWISLA

-328 ATALDVPFLLTLPA
+328 TTAFNVPFLLSLPA
-342 AGLVAALLGTAIA
+342 AGLVAALLGSVIA

-370 LLTLAVTFVLSTIVL
+370 LLTLAVTFVLSTIAL

-404 LYGTPA
+404 VFGTPA
-410 TTLYHLALAVAL
+410 TTLYHLALAVAF
-422 VSTVAALAIFR
+422 VSVFAALAIYR

-459 YKLAAFALSC
+459 YKLVAFALSC

-481 FVQYVTV
+481 FVTYVTV
-488 AETFAVGI
+488 AETFAVGL

-509 AFWYGP
+509 RVWYGP

-520 IVTALTQ
+520 IITTLTQ

-542 GAILIAVIVFLPDG
+542 GAILIAVIVFLPNG
-556 VAGGLSRARR
+556 VAGGLQRRFRR
-566 AKVASVEAPA
+566 AAPASAGARISPTVASVTERLATPAPA
-576 GGVMSAAVESGG
+576 AA
-588 TAAGPLLRVTDVR
+588 APLLGCVDVK

-613 TLEVR
+613 TLDVR

-642 YYRAD
+642 YYRVD
-647 GGRVVLD
+647 GGQILLD
-654 GLDIGRVRAHRI
+654 GQDIARVHAHRI
-666 AGLGVA
+666 AGLGLA
-672 RTYQIPRSFRRLTV
+672 RTYQIPRSFHRLSV
-686 ADNVALAAMFGGG
+686 LDNVALAAMFGGG
-699 HGRAAGQSLAR
+699 HGRATGRSLGRA
-710 SWLAFTGLEARA
+710 WLAFTGLEAKA
-722 DALPDELNLLERKF
+722 DALPGELNLLERKF

-758 LTPAQMTDALRLVR
+758 LTPAQMTDALGLVR
-772 RIRDRG
+772 RIRERG

-805 VIAEGLPRQ
+805 VIAEGAPRQ

>member
-1 MGPAARHQP
+1 MSA
-10 RQLRAGVPRRLPHL
+10 LRL
-24 PAGDRAPPRSD
+24 PAG
-35 PHARRDRAGILPGRD
+35 
-50 RARGRLPAP
+50 
-59 AHRRAHVADRDLR
+59 
-72 AHRHLREPDPVDLD
+72 
-86 RRLSPPR
+86 
-93 VAVHAHVAQDR
+93 
-104 TVLRGARRPPGV
+104 
-116 RRGGRLDPRHLG
+116 LG
-128 VATLQLPRQ
+128 
-137 GRARQRA
+137 
-144 GRADGRRLRRQ
+144 
-155 SPPSGAPARGS
+155 
-166 ELGVRGRRRA
+166 
-176 LHRPQPHAGAL
+176 
-187 TDLLVDRR
+187 
-195 RVRGGH
+195 
-201 HRPARQRARAPRR
+201 
-214 LDLHR
+214 
-219 RERGGDDGGDC
+219 
-230 AGLGAARIV
+230 
-239 HAPDRHSP
+239 
-247 AAPGALSVSRIPPAV
+247 
-262 PLVVAAVALAFVP
+262 LVVAALALALVP
-275 TLRLPAFYESFLY
+275 ALKLPAFYESFLY
-288 LVLFWVSLA
+288 LVFFWISLA

-328 ATALDVPFLLTLPA
+328 TATFNVPFLSSLPA
-342 AGLVAALLGTAIA
+342 AGLVAALLGSVIA

-370 LLTLAVTFVLSTIVL
+370 LLTLAVTFVLSTIAL

-391 GPGVFLAAVPVPT
+391 GPGVFLAAVPVPA
-404 LYGTPA
+404 LFGTPA
-410 TTLYHLALAVAL
+410 TTLYHLALGVAF
-422 VSTVAALAIFR
+422 VSVFAALAIYR

-481 FVQYVTV
+481 FVTYVTV
-488 AETFAVGI
+488 AETFAVGL

-509 AFWYGP
+509 RFWYGP

-520 IVTALTQ
+520 IVTTLTQ
-527 SLTGGESAVLNRALI
+527 SLIGGESAVLNRALI
-542 GAILIAVIVFLPDG
+542 GAILIAVIVFLPNG
-556 VAGGLSRARR
+556 VAGGFRRRARR
-566 AKVASVEAPA
+566 AA
-576 GGVMSAAVESGG
+576 GA
-588 TAAGPLLRVTDVR
+588 AAGAVTTAPVTVKPESPARATSAPLLGCVEVK

-618 AGEILGLIG
+618 TGEILGLIG

-642 YYRAD
+642 YYRVD
-647 GGRVVLD
+647 GGQIVLD
-654 GLDIGRVRAHRI
+654 GHDIARVRAHRI
-666 AGLGVA
+666 AGLGLA
-672 RTYQIPRSFRRLTV
+672 RTYQIPRSFRRLRV
-686 ADNVALAAMFGGG
+686 VDNVALAAMFGGG
-699 HGRAAGQSLAR
+699 HGRAAGRTLAR
-710 SWLAFTGLEARA
+710 SWLAFTGLEAKA

-800 LSGGR
+800 LSGGQ
-805 VIAEGLPRQ
+805 VIAEGPPRQ

>member
-1 MGPAARHQP
+1 
-10 RQLRAGVPRRLPHL
+10 VS
-24 PAGDRAPPRSD
+24 RS
-35 PHARRDRAGILPGRD
+35 G
-50 RARGRLPAP
+50 
-59 AHRRAHVADRDLR
+59 
-72 AHRHLREPDPVDLD
+72 
-86 RRLSPPR
+86 
-93 VAVHAHVAQDR
+93 
-104 TVLRGARRPPGV
+104 
-116 RRGGRLDPRHLG
+116 
-128 VATLQLPRQ
+128 LPR
-137 GRARQRA
+137 A
-144 GRADGRRLRRQ
+144 L
-155 SPPSGAPARGS
+155 AP
-166 ELGVRGRRRA
+166 
-176 LHRPQPHAGAL
+176 
-187 TDLLVDRR
+187 LLV
-195 RVRGGH
+195 
-201 HRPARQRARAPRR
+201 
-214 LDLHR
+214 
-219 RERGGDDGGDC
+219 
-230 AGLGAARIV
+230 AGT
-239 HAPDRHSP
+239 
-247 AAPGALSVSRIPPAV
+247 
-262 PLVVAAVALAFVP
+262 ALAFVP
-275 TLRLPAFYESFLY
+275 ALRLPAFYETFLY
-288 LVLFWVSLA
+288 LVFFWVSLA

-328 ATALDVPFLLTLPA
+328 TTALDVPFLWTLPL
-342 AGLVAALLGTAIA
+342 AGLVAALLGSGIA

-370 LLTLAVTFVLSTIVL
+370 LLTLAITFVLSTVAL
-385 NTRLDG
+385 NTKIDG
-391 GPGVFLAAVPVPT
+391 GPGVFLAAVPLPT
-404 LYGTPA
+404 LLGGPA
-410 TTLYHLALAVAL
+410 TTLYHLSLLVAL
-422 VSTVAALAIFR
+422 LSAVAALAISR
-433 SRWGMGLFAIRDD
+433 SRWGLGLFAIRDD

-459 YKLAAFALSC
+459 YKLLAFALSC

-474 IGGIHAM
+474 TGGIHAM
-481 FVQYVTV
+481 FVTYVTV
-488 AETFAVGI
+488 AETFSVGL

-509 AFWYGP
+509 RFWYGP

-527 SLTGGESAVLNRALI
+527 SLTGGESAILNRALI
-542 GAILIAVIVFLPDG
+542 GGILIVVIVFLPDG

-566 AKVASVEAPA
+566 ARVAPVAAPA
-576 GGVMSAAVESGG
+576 SAVPDIVDAP
-588 TAAGPLLRVTDVR
+588 TRAQARPLLGCTDVT

-647 GGRVVLD
+647 GGRVLLD
-654 GLDIGRVRAHRI
+654 GLDIVRVRAHRI

-672 RTYQIPRSFRRLTV
+672 RTYQIPRSFGRLTV
-686 ADNVALAAMFGGG
+686 VDNVALAAMFGGG
-699 HGRAAGQSLAR
+699 HGRAAGRSLAL
-710 SWLAFTGLEARA
+710 SWLAFTGLEAKA
-722 DALPDELNLLERKF
+722 DSLPGELNLLERKF

-821 VRAYLGKAYA
+821 IRAYLGKAYA

>member
-1 MGPAARHQP
+1 MSAS
-10 RQLRAGVPRRLPHL
+10 RLP
-24 PAGDRAPPRSD
+24 PA
-35 PHARRDRAGILPGRD
+35 
-50 RARGRLPAP
+50 
-59 AHRRAHVADRDLR
+59 
-72 AHRHLREPDPVDLD
+72 
-86 RRLSPPR
+86 
-93 VAVHAHVAQDR
+93 
-104 TVLRGARRPPGV
+104 
-116 RRGGRLDPRHLG
+116 
-128 VATLQLPRQ
+128 
-137 GRARQRA
+137 
-144 GRADGRRLRRQ
+144 
-155 SPPSGAPARGS
+155 
-166 ELGVRGRRRA
+166 
-176 LHRPQPHAGAL
+176 
-187 TDLLVDRR
+187 LV
-195 RVRGGH
+195 
-201 HRPARQRARAPRR
+201 
-214 LDLHR
+214 
-219 RERGGDDGGDC
+219 
-230 AGLGAARIV
+230 
-239 HAPDRHSP
+239 
-247 AAPGALSVSRIPPAV
+247 
-262 PLVVAAVALAFVP
+262 LVVAGLALALVP
-275 TLRLPAFYESFLY
+275 ALKLPAFYESFLY
-288 LVLFWVSLA
+288 LVFFWTSLA

-328 ATALDVPFLLTLPA
+328 TTAFNVPFLLSLPA
-342 AGLVAALLGTAIA
+342 AGLVAALLGSVIA

-370 LLTLAVTFVLSTIVL
+370 LLTLAVTFVLSTIAL

-404 LYGTPA
+404 LVGTPA
-410 TTLYHLALAVAL
+410 TTLYHLALAAAF
-422 VSTVAALAIFR
+422 VSVFAALAIYR

-459 YKLAAFALSC
+459 YKLLAFALSC

-481 FVQYVTV
+481 FVTYVTV
-488 AETFAVGI
+488 AETFAVGL

-509 AFWYGP
+509 GFWYGP

-520 IVTALTQ
+520 IVTTLTQ

-542 GAILIAVIVFLPDG
+542 GAILIVVIVFLPNG
-556 VAGGLSRARR
+556 VAGGLRRRARR
-566 AKVASVEAPA
+566 TAVASASTVTA
-576 GGVMSAAVESGG
+576 AAVTAKLESPARPV
-588 TAAGPLLRVTDVR
+588 AAPLLGCVEVK

-642 YYRAD
+642 YYRVD
-647 GGRVVLD
+647 GGQIVLD
-654 GLDIGRVRAHRI
+654 GRDIARVRAHQI
-666 AGLGVA
+666 AGLGLA
-672 RTYQIPRSFRRLTV
+672 RTYQIPRSFRRLSV
-686 ADNVALAAMFGGG
+686 VDNVALAAMFGGG
-699 HGRAAGQSLAR
+699 HGRAAGRSLAR
-710 SWLAFTGLEARA
+710 SWLAFTGLETKA
-722 DALPDELNLLERKF
+722 DALPNELNLLERKF

-800 LSGGR
+800 LSGGQ

-814 VMRDPDV
+814 VMRDPGV

>member
-1 MGPAARHQP
+1 MNAS
-10 RQLRAGVPRRLPHL
+10 RL
-24 PAGDRAPPRSD
+24 
-35 PHARRDRAGILPGRD
+35 
-50 RARGRLPAP
+50 AP
-59 AHRRAHVADRDLR
+59 AL
-72 AHRHLREPDPVDLD
+72 
-86 RRLSPPR
+86 
-93 VAVHAHVAQDR
+93 
-104 TVLRGARRPPGV
+104 
-116 RRGGRLDPRHLG
+116 
-128 VATLQLPRQ
+128 
-137 GRARQRA
+137 
-144 GRADGRRLRRQ
+144 
-155 SPPSGAPARGS
+155 
-166 ELGVRGRRRA
+166 
-176 LHRPQPHAGAL
+176 
-187 TDLLVDRR
+187 
-195 RVRGGH
+195 
-201 HRPARQRARAPRR
+201 
-214 LDLHR
+214 
-219 RERGGDDGGDC
+219 
-230 AGLGAARIV
+230 
-239 HAPDRHSP
+239 
-247 AAPGALSVSRIPPAV
+247 
-262 PLVVAAVALAFVP
+262 PLVVAGVALALVP
-275 TLRLPAFYESFLY
+275 ALRLPAFYETFLY
-288 LVLFWVSLA
+288 LVFFWVSLA

-318 GAGVYTTATL
+318 GAGVYATATL
-328 ATALDVPFLLTLPA
+328 TTAFNVPFLWTLPA
-342 AGLVAALLGTAIA
+342 AGLVATLLGTAIA

-370 LLTLAVTFVLSTIVL
+370 LLTLAVTFVLSTIAL
-385 NTRLDG
+385 NTKIDG
-391 GPGVFLAAVPVPT
+391 GPGVFLAAVPIPT
-404 LYGTPA
+404 LLGAPA

-422 VSTVAALAIFR
+422 LSAFAALAIYR

-459 YKLAAFALSC
+459 YKLVAFALSC

-481 FVQYVTV
+481 FVTYVTV
-488 AETFAVGI
+488 AETFSVGLT
-496 AVDAIMMAALGGT
+496 VDAIMMAALGGT
-509 AFWYGP
+509 RFWYGP

-542 GAILIAVIVFLPDG
+542 GAILIVVIVFLPDG
-556 VAGGLSRARR
+556 VAGGLPRRARR
-566 AKVASVEAPA
+566 ATAPPVASGALVLAT
-576 GGVMSAAVESGG
+576 GVPSRPGAV
-588 TAAGPLLRVTDVR
+588 PLLGCTDVK

-642 YYRAD
+642 YYRPD
-647 GGRVVLD
+647 GGSVVLD
-654 GLDIGRVRAHRI
+654 GRDIARVTAHRI
-666 AGLGVA
+666 AGLGLS
-672 RTYQIPRSFRRLTV
+672 RTYQIPRSFRRLSV
-686 ADNVALAAMFGGG
+686 VDNVALAAMFGAG
-699 HGRAAGQSLAR
+699 HGLERGRSLAR
-710 SWLAFTGLEARA
+710 SWLAFTGLEAKA

-800 LSGGR
+800 LSYGQ

-814 VMRDPDV
+814 VMRDPEV